1 MAINLLSLPKVKNID
16 HTVEPTWAKDA
27 GRNSNS
33 GKFGGTF
40 VGWFDTLKI
49 DIGKTNQEEMAAI
62 KNAIE
67 LPIIENAKFKDSKNG
82 NDKVEDFYG
91 TAITASYD
99 NLKGMYKPFSFSLK
113 AIERRD
119 DM

>member
-1 MAINLLSLPKVKNID
+1 MAVNLSTLPKVKNID
-16 HTVEPTWAKDA
+16 HSIEPVWASDA
-27 GRNSNS
+27 GRNTNS

-40 VGWFDTLKI
+40 VGWFDNLKI
-49 DIGKTNQEEMAAI
+49 DIGRTNQFELTTI
-62 KNAIE
+62 RNAIE
-67 LPIIENAKFKDSKNG
+67 NPVIEDITFKDSKTG
-82 NDKVEDFYG
+82 NNKTEDFYG

-99 NLKGMYKPFSFSLK
+99 NLKGLYKPFSFSIK